1 MVLNEIRT
9 LLDLENTQFET
20 FLLCVQFLEK
30 YFIYLDIFHKDCI
43 AFNANIDDL
52 RDTLEA
58 LVEIDFV
65 ENNEYD
71 LMND

>member
-1 MVLNEIRT
+1 
-9 LLDLENTQFET
+9 
-20 FLLCVQFLEK
+20 VQFLEK